1 MICDCED
8 DANVDIGERGNY
20 RGIKVVIMPM
30 RRISINMMIFL
41 TVAMVTMS
49 NDDIVDSDF
58 FLVEASFQF
67 LMFLELGRYFSSAE
81 IMIVIIAFVLII
93 INTTAIII
101 MIKMIIVR

>member
-1 MICDCED
+1 
-8 DANVDIGERGNY
+8 
-20 RGIKVVIMPM
+20 
-30 RRISINMMIFL
+30 
-41 TVAMVTMS
+41 MVTMS

-81 IMIVIIAFVLII
+81 TMIIIIVIIAFVLII
-93 INTTAIII
+93 NTTAIIT

>member
-1 MICDCED
+1 
-8 DANVDIGERGNY
+8 
-20 RGIKVVIMPM
+20 MPM
-30 RRISINMMIFL
+30 RRISINIFL

-81 IMIVIIAFVLII
+81 IMIIIIVIIAFVLII
-93 INTTAIII
+93 VNTTAIII

>member
-1 MICDCED
+1 
-8 DANVDIGERGNY
+8 
-20 RGIKVVIMPM
+20 MPM
-30 RRISINMMIFL
+30 SRISINMMIFL
-41 TVAMVTMS
+41 TMVTMS

-93 INTTAIII
+93 INTTAIIT